1 MFLKFGSI
9 ELEKFYSA
17 EAIAAEIVN
26 KISKSKSTFGNKPW
40 ILHIVFKHI
49 NGVAMIII
57 ITEDTR
63 NFLFYPINSITWFFY
78 QSLSSIFIHKV
89 LNSSFKFFNVGI
101 SLKKKKNMCFS
112 LFMSIFIGDY
122 TSFRVF
128 WK

>member
-26 KISKSKSTFGNKPW
+26 KISKSKSIFGNKPW

-49 NGVAMIII
+49 NGVAMIIL

-63 NFLFYPINSITWFFY
+63 NFLFYTISSITWFFFLT
-78 QSLSSIFIHKV
+78 SL
-89 LNSSFKFFNVGI
+89 
-101 SLKKKKNMCFS
+101 
-112 LFMSIFIGDY
+112 
-122 TSFRVF
+122 
-128 WK
+128 